1 MCVCV
6 IEEMSHLNR
15 NVDNIRI
22 RKYYLESS
30 IYTKLVYF
38 RHG

>member
-1 MCVCV
+1 
-6 IEEMSHLNR
+6 MSHLNR

-30 IYTKLVYF
+30 MYTKLVYF
-38 RHG
+38 